1 MKKHPSSTITDSIQE
16 YVDSPAIALAYDL
29 HYENTPLMDFDTRF
43 LKEVLPG
50 EGRLLDIGCGTG
62 RHVMELALCGLDCVG
77 MDLSVH
83 MVDMTL
89 AKLERAGMS
98 ISLVQADMTEP
109 LPFQSAAFNHVI
121 CMFSTIGLIPK
132 APARAAF
139 LTEVNRV
146 LASGGNLVLHVHN
159 RLHNLLTPWGRSWLA
174 KTYLWNPLFKGLEV
188 GDRIM
193 EYYRGIENM
202 YLHIFSLREIRR
214 LLEKTGFDVMRIA
227 YLNDTRNGELQS
239 KRFAGVRANGFLIA
253 ARKAG
258 RRGGA

>member
-1 MKKHPSSTITDSIQE
+1 MKKQLTKTITNSIQE

-29 HYENTPLMDFDTRF
+29 HYENTPLMNFDTKF
-43 LKEVLPG
+43 LKEVLPHR
-50 EGRLLDIGCGTG
+50 GRLLDIGCGTG
-62 RHVMELALCGLDCVG
+62 RHIIDLARCGLDCVG
-77 MDLSVH
+77 IDLSVH

-98 ISLVQADMTEP
+98 IPLVQADMTAP
-109 LPFQSAAFNHVI
+109 LPFRGTAFDHVI

-132 APARAAF
+132 AQARAAF
-139 LTEVNRV
+139 LAEVNRV
-146 LASGGNLVLHVHN
+146 LVPGGNFVFHVHN

-174 KTYLWNPLFKGLEV
+174 RTYFWNPLFNGLEV

-202 YLHIFSLREIRR
+202 YLHIFSLREIRQ
-214 LLEKTGFDVMRIA
+214 LLAKTGFDVTRIA
-227 YLNDTRNGELQS
+227 YLNDTRNGELPS
-239 KRFAGVRANGFLIA
+239 KRFAGIRANGFLIA

-258 RRGGA
+258 G